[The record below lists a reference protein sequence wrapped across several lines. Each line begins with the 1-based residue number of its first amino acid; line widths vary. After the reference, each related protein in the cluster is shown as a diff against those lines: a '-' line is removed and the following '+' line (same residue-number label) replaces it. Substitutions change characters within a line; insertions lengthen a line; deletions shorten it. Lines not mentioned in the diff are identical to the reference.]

1 MRGAILLMG
10 PTGAGKTDAA
20 IALAERLPV
29 ELVSVDSAMV
39 YRGLDIGSAKPDAA
53 LRARVP
59 HHLIDICDPAEP
71 YSVGG
76 FLKDAER
83 VMGEIQ
89 ARGRVPLLVGGTML
103 YFRALKT
110 GLAELPPADPG
121 LRARLEA
128 RARAAG
134 WPTLHAELAGIDP
147 AAAARIRPADGQRIQ
162 RALEVHELTG
172 RPLSALQ
179 REGRREVAP
188 GEHLTLVLAPA
199 ERGELDADLARR
211 FDAMLDAG
219 LLAEVDAL
227 YRRGDLT
234 SGLPAVRAVG
244 YRQLWRH
251 LAGECDLATARLEAI
266 RATRQLAKRQYT
278 WLRAEPEAQWIEAR
292 RADRLDRLGAA
303 CDQWLASK
311 AGPSTSLC

>member
-1 MRGAILLMG
+1 MAGAILLMG

-20 IALAERLPV
+20 ILLAEQLPV

-53 LRARVP
+53 LLGRVP

-83 VMGEIQ
+83 VMGDIRR
-89 ARGRVPLLVGGTML
+89 RGRMPLLVGGTML

-110 GLAELPPADPG
+110 GLAELPSAEPA
-121 LRARLEA
+121 LRARIEA
-128 RARAAG
+128 RARAVG
-134 WPTLHAELAGIDP
+134 WPALHAELAAIDP
-147 AAAARIRPADGQRIQ
+147 RAAARIRPADGQRIQ

-172 RPLSALQ
+172 RPLSDLQ
-179 REGRREVAP
+179 REGRRASAP
-188 GEHLTLVLAPA
+188 GEHLTLVLAPT
-199 ERGELDADLARR
+199 ERSTLDADLERR
-211 FDAMLDAG
+211 FDAMLAAG
-219 LLAEVDAL
+219 LLAEVEAL
-227 YRRGDLT
+227 YRRGDLDPA
-234 SGLPAVRAVG
+234 LPAIRAVG

-251 LAGECDLATARLEAI
+251 LAGECDLATARQEAV

-278 WLRAEPEAQWIEAR
+278 WLRAESEARWIEAR
-292 RADRLDRLGAA
+292 RPGTHDALRVA
-303 CDQWLASK
+303 CDEWFASSR
-311 AGPSTSLC
+311 GPATSLC